1 MSSALLIIEYRVICL
16 YAIMPSKNSMGSNKK
31 LSFGPEATMPEVP
44 KGMHAE
50 LEFSETGDLEWE
62 HKEDGEYGL
71 KYFIPIVLFKH
82 PSIESLS
89 SSGSAIRWAT
99 KCNAGETLFNI
110 VVEGTPLRKEIFGK
124 TWKLERSLT
133 GGYRLNQK

>member
-1 MSSALLIIEYRVICL
+1 MV
-16 YAIMPSKNSMGSNKK
+16 SNKK

-44 KGMHAE
+44 KGMYAE
-50 LEFSETGDLEWE
+50 LEFSESGDLEWE

-82 PSIESLS
+82 PSLESLS
-89 SSGSAIRWAT
+89 ASGDVIRWAT
-99 KCNAGETLFNI
+99 KCNAAETLFNI
-110 VVEGTPLRKEIFGK
+110 VTKGTATSDSLRKEIFGK